1 MSSEYVIVCR
11 ECVQLLK
18 ELGRVEYIVLTTHAY
33 EHKLFVAPF
42 SRKFPDAQVCAR
54 HRGHEQHECM
64 RRLQG
69 PREVKF
75 GLLSDILH
83 TAA

>member
-1 MSSEYVIVCR
+1 MCDFTLIHAAPLACR

-42 SRKFPDAQVCAR
+42 SRKFPDAEV
-54 HRGHEQHECM
+54 
-64 RRLQG
+64 G
-69 PREVKF
+69 PR
-75 GLLSDILH
+75 SH
-83 TAA
+83 TKVVT